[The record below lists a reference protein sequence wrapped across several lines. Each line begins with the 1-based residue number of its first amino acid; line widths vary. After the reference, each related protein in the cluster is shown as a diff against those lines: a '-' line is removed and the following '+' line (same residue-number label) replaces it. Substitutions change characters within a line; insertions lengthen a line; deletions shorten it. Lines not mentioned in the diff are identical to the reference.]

1 MLQRYILI
9 MLRIVLLKSINVS
22 CSSSFLYLLLQY
34 YSCYWC
40 QWFWIEKSVIY
51 SAKFT
56 GKIFLFKFFSEI
68 FVWYGNW
75 DSVIVCGIAGWQY
88 FPINKNF
95 NILIT
100 ATMIRV
106 SHREQLSTTIRSS
119 RPEVFCKNGVLR
131 NFAKFTRKHVC
142 QSVRS
147 EACNFIKKETLAPVF
162 SCEFCK
168 VSKNTFSY
176 RTPPVAASE
185 QSDNNVYI

>member
-119 RPEVFCKNGVLR
+119 RPEVFCKKGVLR
-131 NFAKFTRKHVC
+131 NFAKFTEKHLC
-142 QSVRS
+142 QSLFFNKVADLRLQLYLKKDS
-147 EACNFIKKETLAPVF
+147 STGVFLYILRNF
-162 SCEFCK
+162 
-168 VSKNTFSY
+168 
-176 RTPPVAASE
+176 
-185 QSDNNVYI
+185 